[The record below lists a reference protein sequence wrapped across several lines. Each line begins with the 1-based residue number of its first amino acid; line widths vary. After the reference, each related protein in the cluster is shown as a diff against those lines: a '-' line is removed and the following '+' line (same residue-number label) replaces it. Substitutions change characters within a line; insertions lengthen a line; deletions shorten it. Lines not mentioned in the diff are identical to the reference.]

1 MTPLLFLSVFSLYV
15 LAMIGVSIWIAR
27 RQKSGEDILLGNRSI
42 PLLLSLGTTIA
53 TLVGTGSTIGAVGQG
68 YLNGWRGA
76 MFGVGGGLGMLLLAR
91 LFATVRKHNFMTMS
105 EEVSFYYGANRR
117 IKGLVAVFILL
128 ASIGWLGA
136 HILGGSFYLA
146 YIGNVDP
153 FWAKVFLASG
163 FSIYVIIGGYVA
175 VVWTDTIQAVVLFV
189 GFILMAFFAVSHVGG
204 VSELGNLAGER
215 LDFLRGDNLLPSISL
230 VVAIAVSPLGVPS
243 FRQRIYSA
251 DNVATVKKTF
261 YTTSILY
268 FLFCF
273 IPAIIGICAYQ
284 INPGLDQHDHA
295 FLFMA
300 NDVMPMA
307 IGLIVLIA
315 GLSAT
320 MSSASSDA
328 IAAVSILLRDIY
340 IMFTGK
346 VPDKHRM
353 IGNTRWGLVGI
364 TVAALAV
371 TIPADDIIKYIQDMI
386 SFVLSGLVVCTIM
399 GKYWRRATWQG
410 GIAAILGGG
419 LCTLVFKL
427 NESWDAYWGGASIPS
442 VVCAAAAGMA
452 VSLLT
457 PPNTV
462 SDEQALRTL
471 AEERQAME
479 MHEES
484 PDPELTS

>member
-1 MTPLLFLSVFSLYV
+1 
-15 LAMIGVSIWIAR
+15 MIGLSIWIGR
-27 RQKSGEDILLGNRSI
+27 KQKSGEDFLLGDRSI
-42 PLLLSLGTTIA
+42 PLLLSLGTTVA

-76 MFGVGGGLGMLLLAR
+76 MFGIGGGLGMLLLAR
-91 LFATVRKHNFMTMS
+91 LFSDARRHNFMTMS
-105 EEVSFYYGANRR
+105 EEVSFYYGANRW

-136 HILGGSFYLA
+136 HILGGSLYLEYVGKMDA
-146 YIGNVDP
+146 
-153 FWAKVFLASG
+153 FWAKVVLACG

-175 VVWTDTIQAVVLFV
+175 VVWTDTIQAIVLFF
-189 GFILMAFFAVSHVGG
+189 GFILMAVFAISHVGG
-204 VSELGNLAGER
+204 ISELGNLGGEQ
-215 LDFLRGDNLLPSISL
+215 LAFLRGESLLPSVSL
-230 VVAIAVSPLGVPS
+230 AVAIAVSVLGVPS

-251 DNVATVKKTF
+251 DSVSTVKRTF
-261 YTTSILY
+261 YFTSVLY

-273 IPAIIGICAYQ
+273 IPAIIGICAHH
-284 INPGLDQHDHA
+284 IDAGLEKHDHA

-300 NDVMPMA
+300 SDVLPVS

-340 IMFTGK
+340 IMFTGR
-346 VPDKHRM
+346 VPDKNKM
-353 IGNTRWGLVGI
+353 IPYTRWGLVGI
-364 TVAALAV
+364 TIVALLV
-371 TIPADDIIKYIQDMI
+371 TLPANDIIKYIKDMI

-419 LCTLVFKL
+419 VCTSVFKL
-427 NESWDAYWGGASIPS
+427 NEAWDSYWGGAAIPS
-442 VVCAAAAGMA
+442 VVSAALVGVV

-457 PPNTV
+457 RPNTV
-462 SDEQALRTL
+462 SDEVALQIL

-479 MHEES
+479 QHEE
-484 PDPELTS
+484 PTDPEMSS